1 MRIISTE
8 LEDVILI
15 EPKTFEDSR
24 GFFMETYHRDRY
36 QSSEVRDEFCQD
48 NLSCSCKGT
57 LRGLHYQF
65 PHAQAR
71 LVQVL
76 QGEIVDVAVD
86 IRRGSPTFGRSVVV
100 ALSGE
105 NRRQLF
111 IPRGFAHGFCV
122 LSEMAMFSY
131 KCSDFYNPD
140 CDRGVLWSDQ
150 DLGIKWPIKS
160 PLLSPKDA
168 GLPRLRDIPEEK
180 LPEWREA

>member
-1 MRIISTE
+1 
-8 LEDVILI
+8 
-15 EPKTFEDSR
+15 
-24 GFFMETYHRDRY
+24 
-36 QSSEVRDEFCQD
+36 
-48 NLSCSCKGT
+48 
-57 LRGLHYQF
+57 
-65 PHAQAR
+65 
-71 LVQVL
+71 
-76 QGEIVDVAVD
+76 
-86 IRRGSPTFGRSVVV
+86 VVV